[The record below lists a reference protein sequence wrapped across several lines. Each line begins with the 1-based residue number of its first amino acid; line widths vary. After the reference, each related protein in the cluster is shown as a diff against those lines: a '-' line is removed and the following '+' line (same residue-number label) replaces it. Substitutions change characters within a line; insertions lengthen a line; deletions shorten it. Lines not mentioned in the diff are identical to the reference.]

1 MQNHYKTSLFTLL
14 ALCLLCGNIAAQSI
28 VRTPIYTVNFSN
40 ALHEPLWISYKLY
53 RGGGTCGRA
62 KFRFHNDI
70 DSLQTATDKDYAHSG
85 YDKGH
90 LANAE
95 DFAYDCTKD
104 ELTFRYYNC
113 LPQTPNLNRGVWK
126 SNEEQVR
133 AWSQSDSLLV
143 ICGGSFGKKKIGRVA
158 VPDYCWKVVQSL
170 SNKKVLFCGWFTN
183 TSMAT
188 VEEVSF
194 AELLKRTGMV
204 IELKR

>member
-1 MQNHYKTSLFTLL
+1 MQKHFKISLFTLM
-14 ALCLLCGNIAAQSI
+14 ALCLLCTNMAAQSI

-53 RGGGTCGRA
+53 RGGGDCSRA
-62 KFRFHNDI
+62 GFRFYNDI
-70 DSLQTATDKDYAHSG
+70 DSLQTATDKDYARSG

-126 SNEEQVR
+126 VNEEQVR
-133 AWSQSDSLLV
+133 EWSQSDSLLV
-143 ICGGSFGKKKIGRVA
+143 VCGGSFGKKKIGRVA

-183 TSMAT
+183 TSTAT
-188 VEEVSF
+188 VEEVSV

>member
-1 MQNHYKTSLFTLL
+1 MLTYYKTILFSAL
-14 ALCLLCGNIAAQSI
+14 ALYMLCGNIVAQSI
-28 VRTPIYTVNFSN
+28 VNRGIYTVNFSN
-40 ALHEPLWISYKLY
+40 VLHEPLWVSYKLF
-53 RGGGTCGRA
+53 RGGGDCSRA
-62 KFRFHNDI
+62 GFRFYNDI
-70 DSLQTATDKDYAHSG
+70 DTLQTSTDKDYARSG

-126 SNEEQVR
+126 VNEEQVR

-143 ICGGSFGKKKIGRVA
+143 VCGGSFGKKKIGLIA

-170 SNKKVLFCGWFTN
+170 SSKKLLFCGWFSN
-183 TSMAT
+183 SDSAT
-188 VEEVSF
+188 ETDISYP
-194 AELLKRTGMV
+194 ELQKRTGML
-204 IELKR
+204 IPLKK

>member
-1 MQNHYKTSLFTLL
+1 MQKHFRIYLFFLL
-14 ALCLLCGNIAAQSI
+14 TACMTYGNVVAQS
-28 VRTPIYTVNFSN
+28 VVNLGVYTVNFSN

-53 RGGGTCGRA
+53 RGGGDCSRT

-70 DSLQTATDKDYAHSG
+70 DSLHTATDKDYAHSG

-95 DFAYDCTKD
+95 DFAYDCSKD
-104 ELTFRYYNC
+104 EMTFRYYNC

-126 SNEEQVR
+126 TNEEQVR
-133 AWSQSDSLLV
+133 EWSQSDSLFIV
-143 ICGGSFGKKKIGRVA
+143 CGGSFGKKKIGRIA

-170 SNKKVLFCGWFTN
+170 TNKNVLFCGWFSN
-183 TSMAT
+183 TTSAT
-188 VEEVSF
+188 MEEVPF
-194 AELLKRTGMV
+194 TELLKRTGMT

>member
-1 MQNHYKTSLFTLL
+1 MQNHFKTSLFTLL

-53 RGGGTCGRA
+53 RGGGECGRA

-70 DSLQTATDKDYAHSG
+70 DSLQTATDNDYARSG

-95 DFAYDCTKD
+95 NFAYDCTKD

-126 SNEEQVR
+126 VNEEQVR
-133 AWSQSDSLLV
+133 EWSQSDSLLV
-143 ICGGSFGKKKIGRVA
+143 VCGGSFGKKKIGRIA

-183 TSMAT
+183 TSSAT
-188 VEEVSF
+188 EEDITVN
-194 AELLKRTGMV
+194 ELTKRTGFH
-204 IELKR
+204 IQLK